1 MNALAQDIA
10 ALKWQVEAGA
20 DEAVGEQPVNA
31 FTLAAKPAA
40 KEPLASQT
48 AQASTP
54 ASTSASASASATV
67 PLSLESIEAAQASAR
82 ALAQAATTL
91 DDLKTAMAGFE
102 GCALKHTASNL
113 VFSDGNPEAD
123 VMFVG
128 EAPGA
133 DEDRQGKP
141 FVGVSGQLLDRML
154 GAIGMDRESVYISNI
169 LPWRPP
175 GNRKPSPAEVMS
187 CLPFIARHI
196 ELIKPE
202 VLILVGGTSASSL
215 LDTKEGITRLRGRWV
230 SYKVGTGENI
240 QEIPTMPIFHPA
252 YLLRQPALKREAWKD
267 IRAIRDRL
275 AEEN

>member
-1 MNALAQDIA
+1 MISIAEDIA

-20 DEAVGEQPVNA
+20 DEAIGDAPVNA
-31 FTLAAKPAA
+31 FELVAKQAVPA
-40 KEPLASQT
+40 SVT
-48 AQASTP
+48 APTQSTP
-54 ASTSASASASATV
+54 RASGSTSATV
-67 PLSLESIEAAQASAR
+67 PLSLESTKAAQAR
-82 ALAQAATTL
+82 AQTLASAATNL
-91 DDLKTAMAGFE
+91 DELRAAMAEFD

-123 VMFVG
+123 IMFVG

-154 GAIGMDRESVYISNI
+154 TAIGLDRDSIYISNI

-196 ELIKPE
+196 ELIKPK
-202 VLILVGGTSASSL
+202 VLILVGGTSASNL

-230 SYKVGTGENI
+230 SYKVGAGDEI
-240 QEIPTMPIFHPA
+240 REIPTMPIFHPA

-275 AEEN
+275 AGD